1 MVRTLRQRQADWRGR
16 RDMKSALF
24 DILNAERV
32 RSLRETITPDNKPEA
47 KALAEFFVC
56 YPRCRRAPT
65 AVAVDRENGVL
76 GAFMATG
83 FNTDQEAAAAFVG
96 LSEISSMPVKIV
108 WLGANPPAIPVSD
121 ELVDLVRKE
130 VDELRRLNLWGAL

>member
-1 MVRTLRQRQADWRGR
+1 MRQRQADWRGR

-47 KALAEFFVC
+47 KALAEFFIS
-56 YPRCRRAPT
+56 YPRCYKAPQT
-65 AVAVDRENGVL
+65 IAIDYDKGLL
-76 GAFMATG
+76 GAFMRSG
-83 FNTDQEAAAAFVG
+83 ENTDQEAAAAYVG

>member
-47 KALAEFFVC
+47 KALAEFFIS
-56 YPRCRRAPT
+56 YPRCYKAPQT
-65 AVAVDRENGVL
+65 IAIDYDKGLL
-76 GAFMATG
+76 GAFMRSG
-83 FNTDQEAAAAFVG
+83 ENTDQEAAAAYVG